1 MPAKKAAS
9 KKSAAK
15 EPQSSNMGM
24 GPVWA
29 WVYAIGMVLAGLAGG
44 LGFSNPILTYVLI
57 LAAVLVGLLYFDAE
71 EVGQFGLRVL
81 VLIGVQTGL
90 GLLPSPVGPFLNGFF
105 GGWVMFLMPVVLAM
119 VLMFFWKKRIAPLF

>member
-9 KKSAAK
+9 KKAAPKQSQSA
-15 EPQSSNMGM
+15 GM
-24 GPVWA
+24 GTVWA
-29 WVYAIGMVLAGLAGG
+29 WVYAVGMIVAGLAGG
-44 LGFSNPILTYVLI
+44 LNLRNEILTYVLV

-119 VLMFFWKKRIAPLF
+119 VVMFFWRKRVAPLF